1 MSNVTAEKDMEITY
15 LKRRDAAKSDSLELY
30 RYVDERFNR
39 VEQQSAQQAV
49 INAQVAGNLL
59 CMQHAISTLSGLT
72 SYTPIPRRIM
82 MKGKII
88 MDALLRTQL
97 DHIKDAEMLLDYAED
112 MKELG
117 ESSLCSMFISQA
129 KARLA
134 SAADCDHIIY
144 PCKQR
149 LVDEVKRN
157 NAAFSMDV
165 NNGYAMAYKK
175 YIADTV
181 DALKRRCDLY

>member
-1 MSNVTAEKDMEITY
+1 
-15 LKRRDAAKSDSLELY
+15 
-30 RYVDERFNR
+30 
-39 VEQQSAQQAV
+39 
-49 INAQVAGNLL
+49 
-59 CMQHAISTLSGLT
+59 
-72 SYTPIPRRIM
+72 
-82 MKGKII
+82 MKCKII

-97 DHIKDAEMLLDYAED
+97 DHVKDAEMLLGYADD

-117 ESSLCSMFISQA
+117 ETSLCSMFISQA

-134 SAADCDHIIY
+134 SAADCGHTIDS
-144 PCKQR
+144 CKQR
-149 LVDEVKRN
+149 LVDEAKLN
-157 NAAFSMDV
+157 NAELNMGV

>member
-1 MSNVTAEKDMEITY
+1 
-15 LKRRDAAKSDSLELY
+15 
-30 RYVDERFNR
+30 
-39 VEQQSAQQAV
+39 
-49 INAQVAGNLL
+49 
-59 CMQHAISTLSGLT
+59 
-72 SYTPIPRRIM
+72 
-82 MKGKII
+82 MKGKKITE
-88 MDALLRTQL
+88 ALLRTQM
-97 DHIKDAEMLLDYAED
+97 DHLKDAEMLLDYAED

-134 SAADCDHIIY
+134 AAADCDHIIDS
-144 PCKQR
+144 CKQR
-149 LVDEVKRN
+149 LVDEAKLN
-157 NAAFSMDV
+157 NAAFNMDV

>member
-1 MSNVTAEKDMEITY
+1 
-15 LKRRDAAKSDSLELY
+15 
-30 RYVDERFNR
+30 
-39 VEQQSAQQAV
+39 
-49 INAQVAGNLL
+49 
-59 CMQHAISTLSGLT
+59 
-72 SYTPIPRRIM
+72 

-97 DHIKDAEMLLDYAED
+97 DHVKNAEMLLDYAED

-117 ESSLCSMFISQA
+117 ETSLCSMFISQA
-129 KARLA
+129 KTRLA
-134 SAADCDHIIY
+134 AAADCDHIIDS
-144 PCKQR
+144 CRQR
-149 LVDEVKRN
+149 LVDEAKLN
-157 NAAFSMDV
+157 NAAFNMDV